1 MDYLIKVVIGIVLII
16 IGLKVIKYLFFKK
29 TFKFITT
36 IVIVLLLF
44 LGFCYAFGDIGSLKD
59 NKFIQTGAVVAD
71 SFADFLKDKADVN
84 AIVKGNKL
92 FKSQKSL

>member
-44 LGFCYAFGDIGSLKD
+44 LGFCYAFEGIGSLKD
-59 NKFIQTGAVVAD
+59 NNFIQTGAVVAD
-71 SFADFLKDKADVN
+71 TFADFLKDKADVN

>member
-1 MDYLIKVVIGIVLII
+1 MDYSIKGVIGIVLII

-36 IVIVLLLF
+36 VVIVLLLF
-44 LGFCYAFGDIGSLKD
+44 FGFCYAFGDIGSLQD
-59 NKFIQTGAVVAD
+59 NKLIQIGAVVAG
-71 SFADFLKDKADVN
+71 SFADFLKDKVDVN
-84 AIVKGNKL
+84 AIVEGNKL